1 MRLVL
6 ALTSFAKLTSSLS
19 TMSTSSVIYP
29 GFESAI
35 DNDALKGKLFAVTGC
50 TSGTGLV
57 AAKCMA
63 KKGAAHVFLLNRP
76 SPRAEAAL
84 TDVKAVAAEKD
95 AQTPEDGAVPLLT
108 CCLATTVKS
117 GEFYEP
123 EHTSRGP
130 AKLTQLEPTSLEA
143 DRAALWSASEAAIGE
158 KWEL

>member
-1 MRLVL
+1 MLLVL
-6 ALTSFAKLTSSLS
+6 ALTSVSRLAASLS

-35 DNDALKGKLFAVTGC
+35 ENDALKGKLFAVTGC

-84 TDVKAVAAEKD
+84 TDVKAAAAEGCVVTHVDYD
-95 AQTPEDGAVPLLT
+95 AMDFASVRAAAKTVLAATPELDVLCNYLCGNQNFA
-108 CCLATTVKS
+108 AR
-117 GEFYEP
+117 
-123 EHTSRGP
+123 SR
-130 AKLTQLEPTSLEA
+130 
-143 DRAALWSASEAAIGE
+143 
-158 KWEL
+158 

>member
-1 MRLVL
+1 
-6 ALTSFAKLTSSLS
+6 
-19 TMSTSSVIYP
+19 MSTSSVIYP

-35 DNDALKGKLFAVTGC
+35 SNDALKGKLLYTQVTSEA
-50 TSGTGLV
+50 SGQTG
-57 AAKCMA
+57 AMN
-63 KKGAAHVFLLNRP
+63 FQ
-76 SPRAEAAL
+76 
-84 TDVKAVAAEKD
+84 KD

-108 CCLATTVKS
+108 CCLSSTVKS

-130 AKLTQLEPTSLEA
+130 AKLTQLEPISLEA

>member
-1 MRLVL
+1 MRRVL
-6 ALTSFAKLTSSLS
+6 AL
-19 TMSTSSVIYP
+19 
-29 GFESAI
+29 G
-35 DNDALKGKLFAVTGC
+35 
-50 TSGTGLV
+50 V
-57 AAKCMA
+57 AATNLQVTSEA
-63 KKGAAHVFLLNRP
+63 SGQTGAMHFQ
-76 SPRAEAAL
+76 
-84 TDVKAVAAEKD
+84 KD

-108 CCLATTVKS
+108 CCLSADAKS

>member
-1 MRLVL
+1 MHERHG
-6 ALTSFAKLTSSLS
+6 
-19 TMSTSSVIYP
+19 P
-29 GFESAI
+29 
-35 DNDALKGKLFAVTGC
+35 
-50 TSGTGLV
+50 
-57 AAKCMA
+57 
-63 KKGAAHVFLLNRP
+63 
-76 SPRAEAAL
+76 
-84 TDVKAVAAEKD
+84 KD

-108 CCLATTVKS
+108 CCLSADVKS